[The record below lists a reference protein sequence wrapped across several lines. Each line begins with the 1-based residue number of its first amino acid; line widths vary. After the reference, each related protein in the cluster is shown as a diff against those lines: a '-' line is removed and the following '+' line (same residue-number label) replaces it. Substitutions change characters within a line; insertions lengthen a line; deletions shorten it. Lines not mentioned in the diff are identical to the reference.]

1 MLSKS
6 DEGILDDRLRNWG
19 RWAADRRPGGSS
31 VLWRM
36 MKRYGK
42 PDKNDSPPE
51 KEERNTMP
59 VDVIDAIKVNR
70 AWQGLPISPLRY
82 ETAKWVLVAHFCYP
96 FMPRRI
102 ACRQLKISC
111 ADYDQLLKLAK
122 YMIHNRIEHDAVKH
136 LATSET

>member
-36 MKRYGK
+36 MKRYRK

-51 KEERNTMP
+51 KEERNRARHRRFFE
-59 VDVIDAIKVNR
+59 VIV
-70 AWQGLPISPLRY
+70 Y
-82 ETAKWVLVAHFCYP
+82 V
-96 FMPRRI
+96 
-102 ACRQLKISC
+102 
-111 ADYDQLLKLAK
+111 
-122 YMIHNRIEHDAVKH
+122 
-136 LATSET
+136 